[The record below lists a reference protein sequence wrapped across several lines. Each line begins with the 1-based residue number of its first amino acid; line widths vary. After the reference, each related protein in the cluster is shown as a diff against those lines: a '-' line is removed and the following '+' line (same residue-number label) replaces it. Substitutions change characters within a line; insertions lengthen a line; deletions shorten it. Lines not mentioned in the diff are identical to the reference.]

1 MDYMAV
7 AGLNHVA
14 KSIISN
20 HIGSSVRVLD
30 LLDQPDYY
38 RSHRKQFK
46 YWRVNRQEYFKD
58 IRGPLTT
65 AHMHHIKGDPF
76 PDQPPNFIR
85 LRLHNYTFTTP
96 EERKATGH
104 WWNKAL
110 LDQHTLTIP
119 VRGHSD

>member
-1 MDYMAV
+1 MPRLDWQMWF
-7 AGLNHVA
+7 AGLRVEA
-14 KSIISN
+14 
-20 HIGSSVRVLD
+20 GSFRQAPTWLVFFVDALTEQRSDVLS
-30 LLDQPDYY
+30 L
-38 RSHRKQFK
+38 
-46 YWRVNRQEYFKD
+46 
-58 IRGPLTT
+58 
-65 AHMHHIKGDPF
+65 IKEDPF